1 MAQTMFRSPRILFHS
16 LLIVTALLFTAQS
29 HAQEPWYM
37 VEIIIFSQAKGS
49 YAASENWKQD
59 LTQPDF
65 SGART
70 ITPAGSAAGKS
81 FQAVDPSRYRL
92 QGEWN
97 RLHNSSEYTPLLH
110 TAWLQPGLPREQ
122 SVGVILEVGAPSPAL
137 GGAKPLSGVV
147 KVGLSRYLHLDVNLL
162 YRKPLATTM
171 EDGASYETF
180 QLSES
185 RRMRSKEIHYL
196 DHPMFGVIALIT
208 PLQ

>member
-1 MAQTMFRSPRILFHS
+1 
-16 LLIVTALLFTAQS
+16 LLSSAAA
-29 HAQEPWYM
+29 HAEDTWYS
-37 VEIIIFSQAKGS
+37 VEIIVFAHAKES
-49 YAASENWKQD
+49 YLASESWKQD
-59 LTQPDF
+59 LVQPQF
-65 SGART
+65 TGAKVL
-70 ITPAGSAAGKS
+70 TPAGSAGSKA

-92 QGEWN
+92 QGEWS
-97 RLHNSSEYTPLLH
+97 RLQSSGEYRPLLH

-122 SVGVILEVGAPSPAL
+122 AVGVILESGVATESL

-162 YRKPLATTM
+162 YRKSSSAATG
-171 EDGASYETF
+171 DGTAAFDTF

>member
-1 MAQTMFRSPRILFHS
+1 MAKTMIRILRP
-16 LLIVTALLFTAQS
+16 LLLQLHVLMICAALFSSAAA
-29 HAQEPWYM
+29 HAEETTWYS
-37 VEIIIFSQAKGS
+37 VEIIVFAHAKES
-49 YAASENWKQD
+49 YKGSENWKQD
-59 LTQPDF
+59 LAQPQF
-65 SGART
+65 SSARVL
-70 ITPAGSAAGKS
+70 TPAGSADSKA

-92 QGEWN
+92 QGEWS
-97 RLHNSSEYTPLLH
+97 RLQSSGEYRPLLH

-122 SVGVILEVGAPSPAL
+122 SVGVLVESGAASESL

-162 YRKPLATTM
+162 YRKSTGN
-171 EDGASYETF
+171 GAFDTF

-196 DHPMFGVIALIT
+196 DHPMMGVIALIT